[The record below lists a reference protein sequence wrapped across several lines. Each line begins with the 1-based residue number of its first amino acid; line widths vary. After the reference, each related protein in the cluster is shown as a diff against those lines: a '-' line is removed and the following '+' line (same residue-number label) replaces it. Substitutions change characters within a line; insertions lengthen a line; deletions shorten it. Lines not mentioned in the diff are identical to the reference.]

1 MTRLPVLLTLLIVI
15 LMVSPDASSRSDR
28 KTPAAP
34 EAADVAKADYLYL
47 EALRSKSNENFDAAY
62 ELLSRARRLNPDD
75 KEIGLELSNYL
86 FMMATDPSDSLL
98 LNDGMTML
106 RDYWMENPDDYHAGV
121 RYGLLAIRLLSRP
134 EAVQAWEKLHSVFP
148 DKSEI
153 SFQLADVL
161 SRAGSEADRSRA
173 LAIFDSIEAV
183 EGPSPQLSSNK
194 IQLLLARADTV
205 AVISEAERLFD
216 AHPDNAEFA
225 VFAGKVHAMFGDSDM
240 ALALFDRACQLDPT
254 SGLAYYSKAE
264 YYNSRGDSVG
274 FDREVFN
281 ALRQPDLDIDTK
293 LSILKGYIHE
303 IYTDTVQQPRI
314 THLFDTLVVQHP
326 AAPEIRDDYARYL
339 VVTKDYP
346 GAAEQLE
353 QAVGLE
359 PDNPDGWEMLTSL
372 YIQLDRL
379 PEAADAA
386 RRSLHYFP
394 ENARQHLVLASIY
407 SMEHR
412 YDSCRVALDNALKY
426 TDPTDVQTL
435 SSIYTTKG
443 DNAYIQQDPDSAFYY
458 YRKALQFNPNN
469 TLALNN
475 CAYHMAV
482 SGSDL
487 DDALA
492 LIERLMTIE
501 DNNPT
506 SLDTYA
512 WVLFRRKD
520 YAKAREII
528 DRTLELTTDDEM
540 TSDVLEHAGDI
551 YFMDGDPDKAVEFWK
566 RALKLD
572 PDNELLKRKVSNR
585 AYYFK

>member
-1 MTRLPVLLTLLIVI
+1 MSRFPVILLLLALLLTASI
-15 LMVSPDASSRSDR
+15 DASSRSGQ
-28 KTPAAP
+28 KSPAAP
-34 EAADVAKADYLYL
+34 AAPDVAKADYLYL
-47 EALRSKSNENFDAAY
+47 EALRSKSNDNLDAAY
-62 ELLSRARRLNPDD
+62 ELLTRARQLNPAD

-86 FMMATDPSDSLL
+86 FMMAVDPSDSLL

-106 RDYWMENPDDYHAGV
+106 RDYWLENPGDYHAGV
-121 RYGLLAIRLLSRP
+121 RYGLLAIRLLPRAQ
-134 EAVQAWEKLHSVFP
+134 AVDAWERLHAQFP

-161 SRAGSEADRSRA
+161 SRAGTDDDRARA
-173 LAIFDSIEAV
+173 LAIFDSIETV

-194 IQLLLARADTV
+194 IQLLLSRGDTT

-240 ALALFDRACQLDPT
+240 ALALFDRACQLDPA

-293 LSILKGYIHE
+293 LSVLRGYIHE
-303 IYTDTVQQPRI
+303 SYADTVQQPRI
-314 THLFDTLVVQHP
+314 TRLFDTLVVQHP

-339 VVTKDYP
+339 VVTKDYS

-372 YIQLDRL
+372 YIELDRL
-379 PEAADAA
+379 PRAADAA
-386 RRSLHYFP
+386 HRSLHYFP
-394 ENARQHLVLASIY
+394 ESARQHLVLATIHSVQ
-407 SMEHR
+407 HR
-412 YDSCRVALDNALKY
+412 YDSCRLELKNALKY
-426 TDPTDVQTL
+426 TDPSDVQAL
-435 SSIYTTKG
+435 SSIYTTMG
-443 DNAYIQQDPDSAFYY
+443 DNFYMEELPDSAIYY
-458 YRKALQFNPNN
+458 YRRALQYNPDN

-475 CAYHMAV
+475 CAYHLAV
-482 SGSDL
+482 MGKNL

-492 LIERLMTIE
+492 LIERLMTLE

-520 YAKAREII
+520 YAKARELI
-528 DRTLELTTDDEM
+528 DRTLELTPKDEM

-551 YFMDGDPDKAVEFWK
+551 YYMDSEPDRAVEFWK
-566 RALKLD
+566 EALKLD
-572 PDNELLKRKVSNR
+572 PDNDLLKRKVTNR
-585 AYYFK
+585 AYYYN